1 MFEKLFEK
9 RSEIP
14 ETGWQDWFVDW
25 MGGTDTPSGITITE
39 EQSLKLSAVYA
50 AVNILGNSVGKLP
63 FQMFERTDEGRQR
76 QRDHPIAKL
85 LGKRPNPFMTPFN
98 FKKTMEVHRNLW
110 GNAYANIECNRA
122 GMPIALWILNPKTT
136 WPYYDWKKRELWYVT
151 QLPDGTYRKLHC
163 DEVIHLT
170 GMILDGFEGKSAI
183 RIARDSLGNVMATQN
198 FIGSFYKNGTTTKG
212 IMKVPQ
218 PLDRPAKDRLREEW
232 EKANSG
238 LDNASRVAILDSG
251 LEFQSISMPLADAQ
265 FIQTLKGGMADIARI
280 FNVPLHKL
288 QELDRATF
296 NNIEHLNL
304 EYHMDTMEPI
314 LVAWEQEHEYKLFLE
329 DEAKKYY
336 LKFNVNS
343 LLRADLKSRA
353 EYHRIMANIG
363 VESINE
369 IRELEDKNNITNGDG
384 HYIMLNMASVDN
396 LDEIQLA
403 KAKGVKTS
411 DGKGT

>member
-1 MFEKLFEK
+1 MLEKLFEK
-9 RSEIP
+9 RSELP
-14 ETGWQDWFVDW
+14 DAGWQEWLPDVL
-25 MGGTDTPSGITITE
+25 GGSDTPSGLYVTE

-50 AVNILGNSVGKLP
+50 AVNLLGNSIGKLP
-63 FQMFERTDEGRQR
+63 FQMFERTENGRQR
-76 QRDHPIAKL
+76 QRDHPIAKIIE
-85 LGKRPNPFMTPFN
+85 KRPNPFTTPFN

-122 GMPIALWILNPKTT
+122 GMPIALWILNPRVTK
-136 WPYYDWKKRELWYVT
+136 PYYDWKKRTLWYVT
-151 QLPDGTYRKLHC
+151 QLPDGTYRKMHY

-170 GMILDGFEGKSAI
+170 GMVIDGFEGKSPI
-183 RIARDSLGNVMATQN
+183 RTSRDSLGNVMATQN

-218 PLDRPAKDRLREEW
+218 QLDKPAKDKLREEW
-232 EKANSG
+232 EKANGG
-238 LDNASRVAILDSG
+238 LDNASRIAILDAG
-251 LEFQSISMPLADAQ
+251 LEFDSISMPLADAQ
-265 FIQTLKGGMADIARI
+265 FIQTLKGGLADIARI

-314 LVAWEQEHEYKLFLE
+314 LVSWEQEIEYKLFLE
-329 DEAKKYY
+329 EDAKKYY

-343 LLRADLKSRA
+343 LLRTDIKSRA

-363 VESINE
+363 AESINE
-369 IRELEDKNNITNGDG
+369 IRDLEDKNRIINGDG
-384 HYIMLNMASVDN
+384 HYIMLNMASVDI

-403 KAKGVKTS
+403 KAKGVKKK
-411 DGKGT
+411 DGEGA